1 MLYFTKRA
9 EDYSRV
15 APAEIEADEK
25 QASTV
30 SWDKNGNLGRFT
42 NFVNLMDM
50 AAIAV
55 PSGILRCQPIPAEA
69 TGVQKLSG
77 RSSSHR
83 GLWSSSNSAQYQCVR
98 GARLP
103 SEAVSGSSCLA
114 LPVP

>member
-1 MLYFTKRA
+1 MRQA
-9 EDYSRV
+9 EDYARV

-55 PSGILRCQPIPAEA
+55 PSGILRCLPIPAEA
-69 TGVQKLSG
+69 TGMQKLSG
-77 RSSSHR
+77 LSLSHR
-83 GLWSSSNSAQYQCVR
+83 GLWSSSNSAQCHCVR

-103 SEAVSGSSCLA
+103 SEAVTGSSACSA
-114 LPVP
+114 LPVS

>member
-1 MLYFTKRA
+1 MKQA
-9 EDYSRV
+9 GDYARV

-25 QASTV
+25 QASPV

-55 PSGILRCQPIPAEA
+55 PSGILRCQPILAEA

-77 RSSSHR
+77 LSLSHR
-83 GLWSSSNSAQYQCVR
+83 GLWSYSAQCRCVR

-103 SEAVSGSSCLA
+103 SKAVTGWACSA
-114 LPVP
+114 LPVS